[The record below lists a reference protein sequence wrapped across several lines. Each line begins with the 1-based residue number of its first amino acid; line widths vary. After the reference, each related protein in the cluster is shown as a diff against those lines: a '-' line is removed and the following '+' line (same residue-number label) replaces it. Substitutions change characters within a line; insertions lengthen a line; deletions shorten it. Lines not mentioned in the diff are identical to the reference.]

1 MDNVGTTEHG
11 LLYWSAFNVRH
22 ARRVFGIW
30 RGMMNYGWYEGEYE
44 MREI

>member
-1 MDNVGTTEHG
+1 MKVYKGRMWIMLAQQRHG

-30 RGMMNYGWYEGEYE
+30 RGMMN
-44 MREI
+44 